1 MNREEFCQMLLNTRL
16 EKKISLYAVQKNMGL
31 TFQQAKRIEIGE
43 NNFNLNKAIDYL
55 SSVDSWIQLRKNK
68 KKYPILK
75 YQDAI
80 DWLMKSRDGV
90 YSQRSLTQNIG
101 LSNGAI
107 RNIESGKS
115 RMSIDIFLKLVDTFG
130 FYIEIYTN

>member
-16 EKKISLYAVQKNMGL
+16 EKNISLYAVQKNMGL

-55 SSVDSWIQLRKNK
+55 SSVESWIQLRKNK
-68 KKYPILK
+68 KKYSILK

-80 DWLMKSRDGV
+80 DWLMKSREGI
-90 YSQRSLTQNIG
+90 YSQRLLTKKIG
-101 LSNGAI
+101 CGEGTI
-107 RNIESGKS
+107 RKIESGKS
-115 RMSIDIFLKLVDTFG
+115 IMSIDMFLRFVDEFE
-130 FYIEIYTN
+130 FYIEIAK